1 MRYRKSNTGFSLV
14 PKLVTLNDIEPHN
27 AHYSALF
34 RRVWYIG
41 GTHCQVVGFRLDGSL
56 FMYVRCCLL
65 LVKIL
70 GVTCARYES
79 RSKMCNVYYMFYVTS
94 SATGD
99 RLSYVCRGNDLT
111 HFTRQLLDHRTTEL
125 VSQMRQTDEVYSV
138 KQRRR
143 RSSQSY
149 SLAAE
154 PLETIDPTLFGA
166 PHNEQ
171 LRDYDGSGELTDND
185 RMPPAEEISEGVV
198 DGSTLLSAAG
208 SDDTGT
214 MSQPHHTEMMPYG
227 KVVHPRHST
236 TLRTF
241 CLKYCHPSSH
251 YYIVHTF
258 ICAAVCGFYQPIFML
273 VTFKIMRPKAKAV
286 FGVWNRIFTDLFL
299 EMLL

>member
-1 MRYRKSNTGFSLV
+1 
-14 PKLVTLNDIEPHN
+14 
-27 AHYSALF
+27 
-34 RRVWYIG
+34 
-41 GTHCQVVGFRLDGSL
+41 
-56 FMYVRCCLL
+56 MYVRCCLL

-251 YYIVHTF
+251 YYIRSYVLLFAVFTNQFLCLSHLRS
-258 ICAAVCGFYQPIFML
+258 CAPRQRQCLGFGTGFLPIFFWKCFCSKRNMS
-273 VTFKIMRPKAKAV
+273 IMQEMQVAQYQVSGRTLLQTYYSQEAWEISLLKKC
-286 FGVWNRIFTDLFL
+286 LFL
-299 EMLL
+299 LQVCS